1 MYMILLLKTSSE
13 PSYYWCKT
21 YMFLLIAKRHLV
33 ILYTRYAYSVLA
45 SLEPRRSTRNKS
57 HDVIV
62 MVILILE
69 VMKH

>member
-1 MYMILLLKTSSE
+1 
-13 PSYYWCKT
+13 
-21 YMFLLIAKRHLV
+21 MFLLIAKRHLV